1 MKNKILIAIFV
12 SVLLS
17 GSSFALTL
25 QESLDVALQQNPS
38 IKSAKSNL
46 EVSQTRL
53 YQATGAFFPAIK
65 LAGNYGR
72 SYSDPST
79 VQITATTSQGAVSQ
93 TYTFGFTT
101 PYNSKSYSASLSQPI
116 FVGALF
122 PGYNMAARSV
132 NVSEQDLRKAIQDT
146 TFNVT
151 VTYYGV
157 LASKEYI
164 KLCEDSL
171 QTAKTHHDQVARM
184 LRNGVAAQADFL
196 RAEVRV
202 ANAELA
208 LTRSYNSYETTKNA
222 FNNALGIDL
231 DTTVEVSGKYEIPK
245 LQVPNVEL
253 LLSTAYA
260 NRPDWLSFVFGKEI
274 AEQNLNLAKT
284 AYLPTVYLSGNSA
297 YQDTTYPTFD
307 NKVNSWSIAGSA
319 SWTLFDGFTIYN
331 KVREAAAS
339 LNTQIANEE
348 QVKNS
353 VEMEVKDAFYTLK
366 TAMAVIATAQKAVVS
381 AKESE
386 KVSTMRYNSGVGT
399 NLEVI
404 DAQESL
410 TQARNEYL
418 KSIYDLEVAKAR
430 INKNVGTKLL

>member
-1 MKNKILIAIFV
+1 LFN
-12 SVLLS
+12 
-17 GSSFALTL
+17 
-25 QESLDVALQQNPS
+25 
-38 IKSAKSNL
+38 
-46 EVSQTRL
+46 
-53 YQATGAFFPAIK
+53 
-65 LAGNYGR
+65 
-72 SYSDPST
+72 
-79 VQITATTSQGAVSQ
+79 
-93 TYTFGFTT
+93 FGFST
-101 PYNSKSYSASLSQPI
+101 PYNTKSYSASLSQPI

-132 NVSEQDLRKAIQDT
+132 NVAEQDLRKAIQNT

-171 QTAKTHHDQVARM
+171 QTAKTHNDQVARM

-231 DTTVEVSGKYEIPK
+231 DTTVEVSQKYEIPK
-245 LQVPNVEL
+245 LKVPDVEL

-274 AEQNLNLAKT
+274 AEQNLNLAKS

-353 VEMEVKDAFYTLK
+353 VEMEVKDAYYTLK
-366 TAMAVIATAQKAVVS
+366 TAMAVIATAQKAVTS

-404 DAQESL
+404 NAQESL

-430 INKNVGTKLL
+430 INKNVGSKLL